1 METRREKGLCLFRA
15 KKSLKRRG
23 TVGSAAANPHNGRI
37 VRNGSTN
44 LRVIYVL
51 ITGLQRGRAR
61 FAHVPLP
68 LLSASHN
75 GNNGGKTDTRAC
87 YRSETLSCRERE
99 RELEFSPQSFP
110 FFFLFSLSLRY
121 LHNRNGKVIIMDER
135 EKERDF
141 EIAYLKGKRGK
152 EVRFHKLN
160 LILLRNAIDNW

>member
-87 YRSETLSCRERE
+87 YRSETLLRRERE
-99 RELEFSPQSFP
+99 REFSPQSFP

-135 EKERDF
+135 ERER
-141 EIAYLKGKRGK
+141 ETSKLHISRGK
-152 EVRFHKLN
+152 EEKRYDFIN

>member
-1 METRREKGLCLFRA
+1 MDFSTGQPAAEAFHLWRVERGNDPSSEDWRARGRRRGLETRREKGLCLFRA

-87 YRSETLSCRERE
+87 YRSETLLRRERE
-99 RELEFSPQSFP
+99 RARVFSAIVPVFLPLLP
-110 FFFLFSLSLRY
+110 FFALF
-121 LHNRNGKVIIMDER
+121 
-135 EKERDF
+135 
-141 EIAYLKGKRGK
+141 A
-152 EVRFHKLN
+152 
-160 LILLRNAIDNW
+160 